1 MLVLSINVASAGD
14 NTTKEVI
21 SLSEENTLGD
31 PATIGTFD
39 ELQKYI
45 DKSTTGQISLNR
57 SYDYDSTDSAYITGI
72 NITKAIEI
80 EGNGYT
86 IDGNHT
92 ARIFNV
98 TAGDVVLKN
107 INFVNANAT
116 LNSGGAIYN
125 SANNLKIINCTF
137 NSNHAKDG
145 GAIYTLGNITIED
158 STFKSNDAYN
168 ETKGSNHHAGAIYIK
183 GKQSSIKNSI
193 FDSNYANVHGAIYF
207 EGINLT
213 LNNCSFKLNR
223 AGGSGAL
230 GTKGKYLQ
238 VNNCTFESNN
248 GTTGFGG
255 AINSEGTKLNIS
267 NSTFRENSIGSL
279 SGGALFFDESDVV
292 IFNSTFE
299 LNDGGHGGGAIF
311 AQNYNNIKIIGSRF
325 KSNCGAWFGGAI
337 NLNYE
342 QQQEPFEGILNIS
355 DSIFESNYMD
365 LDLGVNGGAIAAGGT
380 NAHLFI
386 YNTTFKSNQAK
397 SLGGA
402 IDSTIPT
409 NISNCRFEN
418 NTANWGGA
426 ISYDYNDINIYA
438 SNFTSNQAITM
449 DLQGFTSVGNGGAIY
464 VVGTSATISNCTFKS
479 NNATSSG
486 GAIYVDDISAAISN
500 CTFKSN
506 NATSRGGAIFS
517 RGNNAV
523 IFNTTYELNSAGE
536 EGGAIYSVG
545 NNAVIFNTTYELN
558 SAVAKGGAIY
568 SEGKNATI
576 DLAYFNANNAT
587 QGSAIVTLGIINVNE
602 NITGLELATGVYTVN
617 LITIVDANHTTA
629 INRMST
635 ITVKKADSS
644 VSVDSVKAVYGEEIV
659 IPISCE
665 NATDIDYIII
675 NGDGIV
681 VAEGT
686 VEPGKDI
693 NVYELP
699 VGDYS

>member
-1 MLVLSINVASAGD
+1 MLVLSINVASAAD

-21 SLSEENTLGD
+21 SLSEKNTLGD

-137 NSNHAKDG
+137 NSNHAKD
-145 GAIYTLGNITIED
+145 
-158 STFKSNDAYN
+158 
-168 ETKGSNHHAGAIYIK
+168 
-183 GKQSSIKNSI
+183 
-193 FDSNYANVHGAIYF
+193 
-207 EGINLT
+207 
-213 LNNCSFKLNR
+213 
-223 AGGSGAL
+223 
-230 GTKGKYLQ
+230 
-238 VNNCTFESNN
+238 
-248 GTTGFGG
+248 
-255 AINSEGTKLNIS
+255 
-267 NSTFRENSIGSL
+267 
-279 SGGALFFDESDVV
+279 
-292 IFNSTFE
+292 
-299 LNDGGHGGGAIF
+299 
-311 AQNYNNIKIIGSRF
+311 
-325 KSNCGAWFGGAI
+325 
-337 NLNYE
+337 
-342 QQQEPFEGILNIS
+342 
-355 DSIFESNYMD
+355 
-365 LDLGVNGGAIAAGGT
+365 
-380 NAHLFI
+380 
-386 YNTTFKSNQAK
+386 
-397 SLGGA
+397 
-402 IDSTIPT
+402 
-409 NISNCRFEN
+409 
-418 NTANWGGA
+418 
-426 ISYDYNDINIYA
+426 
-438 SNFTSNQAITM
+438 
-449 DLQGFTSVGNGGAIY
+449 
-464 VVGTSATISNCTFKS
+464 
-479 NNATSSG
+479 
-486 GAIYVDDISAAISN
+486 
-500 CTFKSN
+500 
-506 NATSRGGAIFS
+506 
-517 RGNNAV
+517 
-523 IFNTTYELNSAGE
+523 
-536 EGGAIYSVG
+536 
-545 NNAVIFNTTYELN
+545 
-558 SAVAKGGAIY
+558 GGAIY

-699 VGDYS
+699 VGDYIVKVTTVTDNNHSSVSAEANLTINKAIPIITIQVVDIMYGEVEVLNITSTAPGTVNVTVNGMTNTLELNSVSNGLLSYSILYLLKEDQKATWNIYNLPVGEYPAFAIYNANENYESVNTSDVFNVNPIKPSINIKVNDINVGDTLEIEVSLPDDATGIITVEIDGKNYTAPVKYGKAIIHIPGLTAGNKVAKIYYSGDDHYSPIEDSVKFKVNKILPTLNIDSKDIAVGKDGKIVITLPTDATGTVTIEVDGKTYTAQVENGKAILIIPGLSEGVHNIKVSYSGDDKYLPINATDTIKVLSVDDKNETPQKDKIENVKTGLSANETGNPIVVLMLVLIAFAFSPLRRFKK